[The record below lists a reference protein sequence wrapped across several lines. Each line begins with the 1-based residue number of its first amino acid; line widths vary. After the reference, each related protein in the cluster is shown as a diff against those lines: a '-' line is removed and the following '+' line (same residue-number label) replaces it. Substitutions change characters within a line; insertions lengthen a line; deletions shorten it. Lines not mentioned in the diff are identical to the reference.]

1 MVVVSNCEQYIRKLT
16 TVNLNCELFYG
27 ILFIMNDSTQNL
39 GQRIKQQRNIIGLN
53 IEQLAQ
59 KAGVSKAYISQL
71 ESGTSTKPSA
81 GKLYDIAVALGTSM
95 ADLLG
100 KTVPISNSDAHV
112 EIPLNLSKISKKF
125 DLDDVMLRRLAM
137 IQNRDGDSSDSVS
150 EDKWV
155 SLLMAVKQ
163 IDESK
168 DESKS

>member
-1 MVVVSNCEQYIRKLT
+1 
-16 TVNLNCELFYG
+16 
-27 ILFIMNDSTQNL
+27 MNDSTHNL
-39 GQRIKQQRNIIGLN
+39 GEKIKQRRGEIGLN
-53 IEQLAQ
+53 IEQLAN

-81 GKLYDIAVALGTSM
+81 SKLYDIAVALNTSM

-100 KTVPISNSDAHV
+100 KTVPVASSATTV
-112 EIPLNLSKISKKF
+112 EIPLNLSKIAKKF

-137 IQNRDGDSSDSVS
+137 IQNRDGESSDAVS

-163 IDESK
+163 IDESRNDTK
-168 DESKS
+168 N